1 MKPTPILDGIS
12 RPEDVAQLSH
22 DECRLLA
29 DELRDVIVERVSKNG
44 GHLASSL
51 GVVDLTIA
59 LLSKFAPPHDQI
71 VWDVG
76 HQAYAYK
83 LLTGRKDRFDT
94 LRQYGGVAGFPKQSE
109 SVYDVF
115 GVGHSS
121 TSVSAALG
129 LLRAKKLQGDD
140 GHVIAVIGDGAMTGG
155 MAFEGLNDTGHFKE
169 NLTVIL
175 NDNQMSIDKN
185 VGGLSRALAN
195 LRSTQGY
202 IKAKSKVER
211 FLLAIPLIG
220 RPIARFIM
228 ILKTWFRLLIRRN
241 TPPVIFEDLGFQYF
255 GPFDGH
261 NIALLKKKLE
271 ISKTI
276 NGPVLI
282 HIVTQKGKGYPF
294 AEENPSIYHGV
305 SPFDREKG
313 VQPSTA
319 PTFTSTFSDSIV
331 RVGKANEKVVAIC
344 AAMMTSTGLKA
355 FRQNMKLRFFDVGIA
370 EEHAVTMAAG
380 MATNGFVPVV
390 ALYSTF
396 AQRAYDQM
404 LHDVCLQNL
413 HVVLALD
420 RAGIVGADGM
430 THQGIYDISMMLS
443 MPNVTLLSPCNF
455 AELDRM
461 LEWAVEEG
469 TGLVAVRYP
478 RGGQSEVLES
488 IPAEAGIGP
497 RIIRDGSPDASG
509 SEHHG
514 SVAIVSLGVMC
525 EQAIQ
530 AAEKL
535 AEKGISCRVIDARCC
550 KPLDITAW
558 RRVLDGVS
566 SIVTIEDGVAHAGF
580 GSYLL
585 SELRKAGDFPCVA
598 HAEILGV
605 SDQPLVAGKREQLL
619 ELEGMDAA
627 SVAAAVE
634 KVSDFLV

>member
-1 MKPTPILDGIS
+1 MEQHPILDKIKQPS
-12 RPEDVAQLSH
+12 DVAELSFE
-22 DECRLLA
+22 DCRKLA
-29 DELRDVIVERVSKNG
+29 DELRDVIVDRVSQNG

-51 GVVDLTIA
+51 GVVELTIA
-59 LLSKFAPPHDQI
+59 LLSEFSLPHDQI

-83 LLTGRKDRFDT
+83 LLTGRKDQFHT

-109 SVYDVF
+109 SIYDVF

-129 LLRAKKLQGDD
+129 LLRAKKLKGDD
-140 GHVIAVIGDGAMTGG
+140 GHVVAVIGDGAMTGG
-155 MAFEGLNDTGHFKE
+155 MAFEGLNDTGHFSE

-185 VGGLSRALAN
+185 VGGLTRAFAE
-195 LRSTQGY
+195 LRSSKEY
-202 IKAKSKVER
+202 IKVKSRVER

-220 RPIARFIM
+220 RPIARFIRM
-228 ILKTWFRLLIRRN
+228 IKTGFRLFIRRN
-241 TPPVIFEDLGFQYF
+241 VPVIFEDLGFQYF

-271 ISKTI
+271 ISKEI

-282 HIVTQKGKGYPF
+282 HIVTQKGKGFPL
-294 AEENPSIYHGV
+294 AEENPSAYHGV
-305 SPFDREKG
+305 SSFDKEKG
-313 VQPSTA
+313 VVPSNQM
-319 PTFTSTFSDSIV
+319 TFTRCFSDSMV
-331 RVGKANEKVVAIC
+331 RIGKKYENVVAIC
-344 AAMMTSTGLKA
+344 AAMMTSTGLVE
-355 FRQNMKLRFFDVGIA
+355 FRKHMKLRFFDVGIA

-461 LEWAVEEG
+461 MEWAVAEG

-478 RGGQSEVLES
+478 RGGQSEILAD
-488 IPAEAGIGP
+488 IPASEGIGP
-497 RIIRDGSPDASG
+497 RVLRDGTD
-509 SEHHG
+509 
-514 SVAIVSLGVMC
+514 VAILSLGVMA
-525 EQAIQ
+525 EQALQ
-530 AAEKL
+530 AAQKL
-535 AEKGISCRVIDARCC
+535 EEKGISCRVIDVRCV
-550 KPLDITAW
+550 KPLHHESWHEI
-558 RRVLDGVS
+558 VSGVK
-566 SIVTIEDGVAHAGF
+566 SIVTIEDGIVHAGF
-580 GSYLL
+580 GKYFLSYLEEEDL
-585 SELRKAGDFPCVA
+585 LASFKHFAT
-598 HAEILGV
+598 LGV
-605 SDQPLVAGKREQLL
+605 SDHPLVAGPRNVLL
-619 ELEGMDAA
+619 EKEKMDAA
-627 SVAAAVE
+627 AIVE
-634 KVSDFLV
+634 TVLRFQEEN

>member
-1 MKPTPILDGIS
+1 MEQHPILDKIKQPS
-12 RPEDVAQLSH
+12 DVAELSFE
-22 DECRLLA
+22 DCRKLA
-29 DELRDVIVERVSKNG
+29 DELRDVIVDRVSQNG

-51 GVVDLTIA
+51 GVVELTIA
-59 LLSKFAPPHDQI
+59 LLSEFSLPHDQI

-83 LLTGRKDRFDT
+83 LLTGRKDQFHT

-109 SVYDVF
+109 SIYDVF

-129 LLRAKKLQGDD
+129 LLRAKKLKGDD
-140 GHVIAVIGDGAMTGG
+140 GHVVAVIGDGAMTGG
-155 MAFEGLNDTGHFKE
+155 MAFEGLNDTGHFSE

-185 VGGLSRALAN
+185 VGGLTRAFAE
-195 LRSTQGY
+195 LRSSKEY
-202 IKAKSKVER
+202 IKVKSRVER

-220 RPIARFIM
+220 RPIARFIRM
-228 ILKTWFRLLIRRN
+228 IKTGFRLFIRRN
-241 TPPVIFEDLGFQYF
+241 VPVIFEDLGFQYF

-271 ISKTI
+271 ISKEI

-282 HIVTQKGKGYPF
+282 HIVTQKGKGFPL
-294 AEENPSIYHGV
+294 AEENPSAYHGV
-305 SPFDREKG
+305 SSFDKEKG
-313 VQPSTA
+313 VVPSNQM
-319 PTFTSTFSDSIV
+319 TFTRCFSDSMV
-331 RVGKANEKVVAIC
+331 RIGKKYENVVAIC
-344 AAMMTSTGLKA
+344 AAMMTSTGLVE
-355 FRQNMKLRFFDVGIA
+355 FRKHMKLRFFDVGIA

-461 LEWAVEEG
+461 MEWAVAEG

-478 RGGQSEVLES
+478 RGGQSEILAD
-488 IPAEAGIGP
+488 IPASEGIGP
-497 RIIRDGSPDASG
+497 RVLRDGTD
-509 SEHHG
+509 
-514 SVAIVSLGVMC
+514 VAILSLGVMA
-525 EQAIQ
+525 EQALQ
-530 AAEKL
+530 ASQKL
-535 AEKGISCRVIDARCC
+535 EEKGISCRVIDVRCV
-550 KPLDITAW
+550 KPLHHKSWHEI
-558 RRVLDGVS
+558 LSGVK
-566 SIVTIEDGVAHAGF
+566 SIVTIEDGIVHAGF
-580 GSYLL
+580 GKYFLSYLVEEDL
-585 SELRKAGDFPCVA
+585 LASFKHFAT
-598 HAEILGV
+598 LGV
-605 SDQPLVAGKREQLL
+605 SDHPLVAGPRNVLL
-619 ELEGMDAA
+619 EKEKMDAA
-627 SVAAAVE
+627 AIVE
-634 KVSDFLV
+634 TVLRFQEEN

>member
-1 MKPTPILDGIS
+1 MDQHPILDKINQPS
-12 RPEDVAQLSH
+12 DVSKLSFE
-22 DECRLLA
+22 ECRALA
-29 DELRDVIVERVSKNG
+29 DELRDVIVDRVSQNG

-51 GVVDLTIA
+51 GVIELTIA
-59 LLSKFAPPHDQI
+59 LLSEFDLPHDQI

-83 LLTGRKDRFDT
+83 LLTGRKDKFHT

-109 SVYDVF
+109 SIYDSF

-129 LLRAKKLQGDD
+129 LLRAKKLKGDD
-140 GHVIAVIGDGAMTGG
+140 GHVVAVIGDGAMTGG
-155 MAFEGLNDTGHFKE
+155 MAFEGLNDTGHFSE

-185 VGGLSRALAN
+185 VGGLSRALAE
-195 LRSTQGY
+195 LRSSKEY
-202 IKAKSKVER
+202 IKVKGRVER

-228 ILKTWFRLLIRRN
+228 MIKTWFRLFIRRN
-241 TPPVIFEDLGFQYF
+241 VPVIFEDLGFQYF

-271 ISKTI
+271 ISKEI

-282 HIVTQKGKGYPF
+282 HIVTQKGKGYSL
-294 AEENPSIYHGV
+294 AEENPSAYHGV
-305 SPFDREKG
+305 SSFDKEKG
-313 VQPSTA
+313 VVPSDKK
-319 PTFTSTFSDSIV
+319 TFTKCFSDSMV
-331 RVGKANEKVVAIC
+331 RVGQKYDNVIAIC
-344 AAMMTSTGLKA
+344 AAMMTSTGLSE
-355 FRQNMKLRFFDVGIA
+355 FRKHMKLRFFDVGIA

-380 MATNGFVPVV
+380 MATNGFIPVV

-404 LHDVCLQNL
+404 LHDVCLQDL

-461 LEWAVEEG
+461 LEWAVADG
-469 TGLVAVRYP
+469 HGLVAVRYP
-478 RGGQSEVLES
+478 RGGQSESLSE
-488 IPAEAGIGP
+488 IPAREGIGP
-497 RIIRDGSPDASG
+497 RLLRDGK
-509 SEHHG
+509 E
-514 SVAIVSLGVMC
+514 VAILSLGIMA
-525 EQAIQ
+525 EQALA
-530 AAEKL
+530 AAEML
-535 AEKGISCRVIDARCC
+535 EEQGVSCRVIDVRCV
-550 KPLDITAW
+550 KPLDMNVWKI
-558 RRVLDGVS
+558 LLSDIS
-566 SIVTIEDGVAHAGF
+566 SIVTIEDGVVHAGF
-580 GSYLL
+580 GKYFL
-585 SELRKAGDFPCVA
+585 SCLEEEDMLSGFKHF
-598 HAEILGV
+598 ITLGV
-605 SDQPLVAGKREQLL
+605 SDRPLVAGSRQILL
-619 ELEGMDAA
+619 EKEKMDAK
-627 SVAAAVE
+627 SIVE
-634 KVSDFLV
+634 TILQFK

>member
-1 MKPTPILDGIS
+1 MNPTPILDGIS
-12 RPEDVAQLSH
+12 RPDDVANLGFDQ
-22 DECRLLA
+22 CKALA
-29 DELRDVIVERVSKNG
+29 EELRDVIVETVSQNG

-59 LLSKFAPPHDQI
+59 LLSEFTPPHDQI

-83 LLTGRKDRFDT
+83 LLTGRKDRFNT
-94 LRQYGGVAGFPKQSE
+94 LRQYGGITGFPKISE
-109 SVYDVF
+109 SEYDAF

-129 LLRAKKLQGDD
+129 LLRAKKLKGDD

-195 LRSTQGY
+195 LRSSTGY
-202 IKAKSKVER
+202 IKAKSRVER
-211 FLLAIPLIG
+211 FLLRIPLIG
-220 RPIARFIM
+220 RPIARFM
-228 ILKTWFRLLIRRN
+228 RMVKTWFRLLIRRN
-241 TPPVIFEDLGFQYF
+241 TPVIFEDLGFQYF

-261 NIALLKKKLE
+261 NISLLKKKLRIAKE
-271 ISKTI
+271 ID
-276 NGPVLI
+276 GPVLI
-282 HIVTQKGKGYPF
+282 HIVTQKGKGYPP

-305 SPFDREKG
+305 SPFDRSTG
-313 VQPSTA
+313 VKPSETK
-319 PTFTSTFSDSIV
+319 TFTNTFSDSVV
-331 RVGKANEKVVAIC
+331 RIGQKYDKVVAIC
-344 AAMMTSTGLKA
+344 AAMMTSTGLKS
-355 FRQNMKLRFFDVGIA
+355 FRQHMKLRFFDVGIA

-380 MATNGFVPVV
+380 MAVNGFTPVV

-455 AELDRM
+455 AEMDRM
-461 LEWAVEEG
+461 LEYAVSDC

-478 RGGQSEVLES
+478 RGGQSDILAK
-488 IPAEAGIGP
+488 IPSDEGIGP
-497 RIIRDGSPDASG
+497 RVIREGEDA
-509 SEHHG
+509 
-514 SVAIVSLGVMC
+514 AILSLGVMC
-525 EQAIQ
+525 EQALL
-530 AAEKL
+530 AAEELQKQNISVRVIDVRCVKPCDADSWKTL
-535 AEKGISCRVIDARCC
+535 LKGISNV
-550 KPLDITAW
+550 
-558 RRVLDGVS
+558 
-566 SIVTIEDGVAHAGF
+566 VTIEDGIAHAGF
-580 GSYLL
+580 GAYLL
-585 SELRKAGDFPCVA
+585 SVLEENGAMSSIRHF
-598 HAEILGV
+598 EILGV
-605 SDQPLVAGKREQLL
+605 SDHPLIAGNRKVLL
-619 ELEGMDAA
+619 EKERMD
-627 SVAAAVE
+627 E
-634 KVSDFLV
+634 KAIIDTILSC

>member
-1 MKPTPILDGIS
+1 MEQHPILDKIKQPS
-12 RPEDVAQLSH
+12 DVAELSFE
-22 DECRLLA
+22 DCRKLA
-29 DELRDVIVERVSKNG
+29 DELRDVIVDRVSQNG

-51 GVVDLTIA
+51 GVVELTIA
-59 LLSKFAPPHDQI
+59 LLSEFSLPHDQI

-83 LLTGRKDRFDT
+83 LLTGRKDQFHT

-109 SVYDVF
+109 SIYDVF

-129 LLRAKKLQGDD
+129 LLRAKKLKGDD
-140 GHVIAVIGDGAMTGG
+140 GHVVAVIGDGAMTGG
-155 MAFEGLNDTGHFKE
+155 MAFEGLNDTGHFSE

-185 VGGLSRALAN
+185 VGGLTRAFAE
-195 LRSTQGY
+195 LRSSKEY
-202 IKAKSKVER
+202 IKVKSRVER

-220 RPIARFIM
+220 RPIARFIRM
-228 ILKTWFRLLIRRN
+228 IKTGFRLFIRRN
-241 TPPVIFEDLGFQYF
+241 VPVIFEDLGFQYF

-271 ISKTI
+271 ISKEI

-282 HIVTQKGKGYPF
+282 HIVTQKGKGFPL
-294 AEENPSIYHGV
+294 AEENPSAYHGV
-305 SPFDREKG
+305 SSFDKEKG
-313 VQPSTA
+313 VVPSNQM
-319 PTFTSTFSDSIV
+319 TFTRCFSDSMV
-331 RVGKANEKVVAIC
+331 RIGKKYENVVAIC
-344 AAMMTSTGLKA
+344 AAMMTSTGLVE
-355 FRQNMKLRFFDVGIA
+355 FRKHMKLRFFDVGIA

-461 LEWAVEEG
+461 MEWAVAEG

-478 RGGQSEVLES
+478 RGGQSEILAD
-488 IPAEAGIGP
+488 IPASEGIGP
-497 RIIRDGSPDASG
+497 RVLRDGTD
-509 SEHHG
+509 
-514 SVAIVSLGVMC
+514 VAILSLGVMA
-525 EQAIQ
+525 EQALQ
-530 AAEKL
+530 ASQKL
-535 AEKGISCRVIDARCC
+535 EEKGISCRVIDVRCV
-550 KPLDITAW
+550 KPLHHESWHEI
-558 RRVLDGVS
+558 LSGVK
-566 SIVTIEDGVAHAGF
+566 SIVTIEDGIVHAGF
-580 GSYLL
+580 GKYFLSYLEEEDL
-585 SELRKAGDFPCVA
+585 LASFKHFAT
-598 HAEILGV
+598 LGV
-605 SDQPLVAGKREQLL
+605 SDHPLVAGPRNVLL
-619 ELEGMDAA
+619 EKEKMDAA
-627 SVAAAVE
+627 AIVE
-634 KVSDFLV
+634 TVLRFQEEK